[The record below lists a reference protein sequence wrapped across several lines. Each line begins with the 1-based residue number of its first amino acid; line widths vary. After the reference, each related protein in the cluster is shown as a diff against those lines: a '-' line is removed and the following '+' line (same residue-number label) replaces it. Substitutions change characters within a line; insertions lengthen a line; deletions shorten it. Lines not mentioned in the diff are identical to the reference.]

1 MVFGMISG
9 IRMLS
14 LMRKKCAFEPRRKD
28 SDGIRA
34 AQPGL
39 GALLGNCRQ
48 DQKGSRIAMKVVF
61 VLPPFDMSRAL
72 GSKRKM
78 QRGFLPSLG
87 VGYVAASVESCGH
100 STALIDA
107 QIQNLDSDETVDQVL
122 NADPDIVGISAMSV
136 YAHSAYAIAGKL
148 KERNPN
154 LLVVMG
160 GPHTTSFYNDVL
172 HECPAVDIVVPGEG
186 ETVFAELVE
195 QVSRKEPYHDVKG
208 ILFRDS
214 EGNAVMTDQAP
225 VVKDLDSLPHVARHL
240 FDPYPYKPLANQ
252 VRYEPATTAI
262 TSRGCSWGKCTFCF
276 QGGTFSPAYR
286 RRSPENVIE
295 ELNHLVRDRGHKE
308 IIFWD
313 DTFAVNPRWIER
325 FCDLLER
332 ERLNIAWSCYAHMRA
347 VKPDMLKRMAQCG
360 CYNIY
365 YGFESGVQ
373 EILDLIRKGTDRQQ
387 IRDAVQW
394 TKEAGIQIR
403 GSFIL
408 GFPTETPE
416 MTKETID
423 FACSLNADWMM
434 FFPFHLQRGTAI
446 EEVALTHGHIM
457 GEQSSVHFPSY
468 VSSAYESKEQLD
480 EMVKL
485 AYRKY
490 YLRPS
495 FWMLALKN
503 MIKHPVTIPRY
514 VEALKFWMDLTKNGT
529 S

>member
-1 MVFGMISG
+1 
-9 IRMLS
+9 
-14 LMRKKCAFEPRRKD
+14 
-28 SDGIRA
+28 
-34 AQPGL
+34 
-39 GALLGNCRQ
+39 
-48 DQKGSRIAMKVVF
+48 MKVVF
-61 VLPPFDMSRAL
+61 VLPPFDMSRSL
-72 GSKRKM
+72 GSKKRM

-87 VGYVAASVESCGH
+87 IGYVAASVERHGH
-100 STALIDA
+100 STELIDA
-107 QIQNLDSDETVDQVL
+107 QVQNLDVQETVEQVVES
-122 NADPDIVGISAMSV
+122 DPDVAAISAKSV
-136 YAHSAYAIAGKL
+136 YAHSAYAVAAQL
-148 KERNPN
+148 KERNPS

-172 HECPAVDIVVPGEG
+172 DECPAVDIVIPGEG
-186 ETVFAELVE
+186 EIVFAELVE
-195 QVSRKEPYHDVKG
+195 RLSRKDSYNDVKG
-208 ILFRDS
+208 ILFRDRD
-214 EGNAVMTDQAP
+214 GNVVMTERAP
-225 VVKDLDSLPHVARHL
+225 VVKDLDTLPHVARHL

-276 QGGTFSPAYR
+276 QGGAFSPAYR
-286 RRSPENVIE
+286 RRSPDNVIE
-295 ELNHLVRDRGHKE
+295 ELTHLVRDRGCRE

-325 FCDLLER
+325 FCELLER
-332 ERLNIAWSCYAHMRA
+332 ERLDIAWSCYAHMRA
-347 VKPDMLKRMAQCG
+347 VKPEMLKRMAQCG

-373 EILDLIRKGTDRQQ
+373 EVLDVIKKGTHLQQ
-387 IRDAVQW
+387 IRDAVKW
-394 TKEAGIQIR
+394 TKDAGIQIR

-434 FFPFHLQRGTAI
+434 FFPFHLQRGTTI
-446 EEVALTHGHIM
+446 EDLAFSNGQIM
-457 GEQSSVHFPSY
+457 EEQSSVHFPSY
-468 VSSAYESKEQLD
+468 VSSAYQDKEQLD
-480 EMVKL
+480 QMVRL

-514 VEALKFWMDLTKNGT
+514 MEAVKFWVDLTKN
-529 S
+529 